1 MALFGLFRDWP
12 RIGKKYTRP
21 IQRRRNLV
29 VEVLEN
35 RLVPST
41 FAEVEPNNTIATAN
55 AVTIATGDV
64 LTTSADDWLTITGAI
79 APAAD
84 NDFFQFTIGAASG
97 VFFDIDSFDIGL
109 SATLNSTLSVFDS
122 TSTLVPDGNNNNGYD
137 FQGFAAPTSNLPG
150 AASPDSSLYLDLAPG
165 TYTVRVA
172 GFMGTTGAYQL
183 RLLADSSYTSSV
195 PTFNSSAGAADTLFL
210 DFNGQTST
218 NDIWTTYDTQEAT
231 PGVQANGPYTATA
244 FDFNGN
250 AGQFSPA
257 ERLAIFNV
265 WRVASE
271 DFSPFKINVSTT
283 SPASFNNGA
292 AFRMVLTN
300 SDSVIVGQ
308 PTGILGVTFVGSY
321 AAGSNDNVSFTF
333 CENFSPFGDGGI
345 SGIIVARALEQ
356 GNTASHEFGHA
367 LGLNHFASS
376 AGSAGPADVRPN
388 ALMASP
394 DVGLN
399 RETWAI
405 GKNEVGATQDDM
417 AIISNTTNT
426 LGYRID
432 DYGNAIA
439 TASTPT
445 PTSGGYFNK
454 GLIAQL
460 TDRDFFRFAAA
471 GDTTITV
478 DVDEYVNNFDVE
490 LRLYNSAGVQVAIDD
505 PLTSFDAR
513 LVMPALAAGTYYLDV
528 RSDGE
533 AGEAGSYTL
542 KIDTVLTTVT
552 FNATQVTVTDIAS
565 AGKVDSLTISLVG
578 GNFRVHDPNNA
589 VSGIIAGLIQVDA
602 NTVDVPPGVAQGL
615 KGIVFNTLGGND
627 KLTLD
632 FTNGVA
638 VPLHGLIF
646 NGGVGVDTLFAANVE
661 NLWNLTSGNAGKI
674 AGQLVAFTGTE
685 NLTGGN
691 VRDVFRFFGSG
702 KLTGKIDGGAG
713 VNWLDFSGASTG
725 VVVNLATNFTS
736 RTAGGV
742 QGFNNVIGS
751 ALGVSKL
758 TGNATGGVLIGKGK
772 GNVVTAGSGRSLLV
786 GGFGVNTL
794 IGGGAD
800 DLLINGR
807 TIYDANLTALE
818 AILGIWQNAGQTY
831 EQRIAA
837 LQAAGPNQLRIG
849 TTVFVHPGLTPGGIG
864 PRVGIGNSI
873 YLSNLSGKAGQDWFI
888 TKVLRTVLDAAVGEV
903 VTM

>member
-1 MALFGLFRDWP
+1 MAFFGLFRDWS
-12 RIGKKYTRP
+12 RISKKQTRP

-41 FAEVEPNNTIATAN
+41 FAEVEINNTIATAN

-79 APAAD
+79 TAAD
-84 NDFFQFTIGAASG
+84 NDFFQFTIGTASG

-122 TSTLVPDGNNNNGYD
+122 ASAPVPGGNNNNGYD
-137 FQGFAAPTSNLPG
+137 FQGFAAPTSSVPG

-218 NDIWTTYDTQEAT
+218 NDIWTTYDTQDAT

-257 ERLAIFNV
+257 ERLAIYNV

-271 DFSPFKINVSTT
+271 DFSSFKINVSTA

-300 SDSVIVGQ
+300 SDSVIIGQ
-308 PTGILGVTFVGSY
+308 PTGNLGVTFVGSY
-321 AAGSNDNVSFTF
+321 ALGSSDNVSFTF
-333 CENFSPFGDGGI
+333 CENFATFGDGGI

-367 LGLNHFASS
+367 LGLQHYASI
-376 AGSAGPADVRPN
+376 AGNAGPADLRPD
-388 ALMASP
+388 ALMATL
-394 DVGLN
+394 DIGLN
-399 RETWAI
+399 REIWAA
-405 GKNEVGATQDDM
+405 GKNEIGVTQDDM

-426 LGYRID
+426 LGYRLD
-432 DYGNAIA
+432 DYGGAFA

-445 PTSGGYFNK
+445 PASSGYFNK
-454 GLIAQL
+454 GLIAPL
-460 TDRDFFRFAAA
+460 ADRDFFRFVAS

-478 DVDEYVNNFDVE
+478 DVDEYVNNLDVE
-490 LRLYNSAGVQVAIDD
+490 LRLYNSAGVQIAIDD
-505 PLTSFDAR
+505 ALTSFDAR

-533 AGEAGSYTL
+533 AAEAGSYTL
-542 KIDTVLTTVT
+542 KIDTVLTTVIFDGNNT
-552 FNATQVTVTDIAS
+552 VVTDIAS
-565 AGKVDSLTISLVG
+565 GGKADQLTISAIG
-578 GNFRVHDPNNA
+578 GNFRIHDPNNA
-589 VSGIIAGLIQVDA
+589 LSAGPGLFQVDTH
-602 NTVDVPPGVAQGL
+602 TVDVRPALIGFPPKGV
-615 KGIVFNTLGGND
+615 IFNTLGGND
-627 KLTLD
+627 FLTDAASVEFL
-632 FTNGVA
+632 TY
-638 VPLHGLIF
+638 
-646 NGGVGVDTLFAANVE
+646 NGGAGVDTFVGANVDTIWRVTGVNTGKTE
-661 NLWNLTSGNAGKI
+661 IVFVQFAG
-674 AGQLVAFTGTE
+674 VE
-685 NLTGGN
+685 NLTGGSG
-691 VRDVFRFFGSG
+691 RDLFRFVGVG
-702 KLTGKIDGGAG
+702 AITGKIDGGAG
-713 VNWLDFSGASTG
+713 VNWLDFTSASTG
-725 VVVNLATNFTS
+725 VVVNLATNTTS
-736 RTAGGV
+736 RTAGGIL
-742 QGFNNVIGS
+742 GFNNVIGS

-772 GNVVTAGSGRSLLV
+772 GNVVTAGSGRSVLI

-818 AILGIWQNAGQTY
+818 AILAIWQNAGQTY

-837 LQAAGPNQLRIG
+837 LQAAGPNQLRVG
-849 TTVFVHPGLTPGGIG
+849 TTVFLHPGLTPGGIG
-864 PRVGIGNSI
+864 PRVGSGNFV
-873 YLSNLSGKAGQDWFI
+873 YLSSLFGKAGQDWFI
-888 TKVLRTVLDAAVGEV
+888 TKSPRTVFDGAVGEV
-903 VTM
+903 VTT